1 MNTEEKDATFI
12 AHTYSRYPVCFVK
25 GKGSHLI
32 DEEGKD
38 YIDMGSGIGVDIF
51 GVADEKWMDAVTSQ
65 LHVLNH
71 VSNLFY
77 TKPMAGLAEMLCQKT
92 GMKKVFFSN
101 SGAEANECAIK

>member
-1 MNTEEKDATFI
+1 MNTEEKDAAYI

-51 GVADEKWMDAVTSQ
+51 GVADEK
-65 LHVLNH
+65 
-71 VSNLFY
+71 
-77 TKPMAGLAEMLCQKT
+77 
-92 GMKKVFFSN
+92 
-101 SGAEANECAIK
+101 